1 MLSRLLISSIAV
13 IGLSIGIYVPVLAQV
28 TSGAITAPSSDGLQE
43 IIVTASKR
51 PEREL
56 DVPAAITAFS
66 GDDLL
71 NSGTNSMRDFAGFTP
86 GLQFN
91 SNLSTGAPVIRGI
104 TEGLDTSPT
113 VATIINGAPIGS
125 SSSLNFGAQDALDL
139 DPIDFTRV
147 EVLKGPQGTLY
158 GANTLAGLVSYTLR
172 EPDLTTSTGTI
183 RVEGAGTDHGSP
195 SESIRGAFGTP
206 LITDVLAVRGSAYYD
221 KEGGFIDN
229 STRGISDQDKNES
242 WGLHGSVLYKPADKL
257 QIALDGFY
265 QSVKANAAD
274 TALYNFKTHA
284 PLNGDLQYD
293 DYLFPTNSKE
303 DYVGLANVSY
313 DLDWANLT
321 SITSYQRLHSDVSLN
336 GSHSALGETIFGVLP
351 LFGGA
356 AFPPPPLAS
365 IDHDVVTHKVTEEV
379 RLTSSGTGPLSW
391 IVGAFYSDED
401 NAYLA
406 DVLGHT
412 TTGGTV
418 ATLDPA
424 FALDLRSTLKEYS
437 GFANVTYKFFNVFD
451 ITGGIRVGKIDQ
463 TYHQGFYGSSAD
475 AYNTLLAVVLD
486 APPIPALT
494 PTASS
499 SANAETYLGTLRY
512 HFSDDGMIFA
522 RFSTGYRPGGPN
534 LQAPGL
540 PTTFGPD
547 KTGNVELGVKSR
559 FWDGRGSVDVTA
571 YHTTWHDIQ
580 VAIATPSGIP
590 GYTSGGDARVEG
602 VESSLNLRPIPQL
615 TLGATFAYSDGKVTE
630 ANPAAAGSL
639 AKDDPLPD
647 DPRFSGSLSAQYQ
660 VALNTEWNGYASAT
674 ERLVGARHSAF
685 ASSTA
690 FPDYVLPSY
699 NQLDVHAG
707 AKHGIYTL
715 DLFVKNVTDQ
725 RAQLAAQTGQ
735 GIAEVTVARP
745 RTIGLALTAS
755 Y

>member
-1 MLSRLLISSIAV
+1 MLSRLLIFSISAATLTVGINVSASAQV
-13 IGLSIGIYVPVLAQV
+13 IGGATAQ
-28 TSGAITAPSSDGLQE
+28 PSSDGLQE

-71 NSGTNSMRDFAGFTP
+71 NSGTNSMRDFAGLTP

-91 SNLSTGAPVIRGI
+91 GNLSSGAPVIRGI
-104 TEGLDTSPT
+104 SEGLDTSPT

-172 EPDLTTSTGTI
+172 EPDLTKSTGTI
-183 RVEGAGTDHGSP
+183 RVEGAGTAQGSG
-195 SESIRGAFGTP
+195 SESIRAAFGTP
-206 LITDVLAVRGSAYYD
+206 LIPDQLAVRGSAYYD
-221 KEGGFIDN
+221 KDGGYIDN
-229 STRGISDQDKNES
+229 TVRGISDQNKNVS
-242 WGLHGSVLYKPADKL
+242 WGLHGSVLYQPVDKL
-257 QIALDGFY
+257 QITLDGFY
-265 QSVKANAAD
+265 QDVKADAAD
-274 TALYNFKTHA
+274 WVLYDFKTHQ
-284 PLNGDLQYD
+284 PVNGDLHYD
-293 DYLFPTNSKE
+293 DYLFPTHSKQ
-303 DYVGLANVSY
+303 DYVGLADISY
-313 DLDWANLT
+313 DWDWANLT
-321 SITSYQRLHSDVSLN
+321 YITSYQRLLSDVRLN

-356 AFPPPPLAS
+356 PFPPPPLAS
-365 IDHDVVTHKVTEEV
+365 IDHDVVTHKASEEI

-412 TTGGTV
+412 TTGATV
-418 ATLDPA
+418 PTLDPA

-437 GFANVTYKFFNVFD
+437 GFANVTYKFLQSFD
-451 ITGGIRVGKIDQ
+451 ITGGIRAGKIDQ

-475 AYNTLLAVVLD
+475 AYNTLLAVVLG

-499 SANAETYLGTLRY
+499 SENVDTYLGTLRY

-522 RFSTGYRPGGPN
+522 RISTGYRPGGPN

-540 PTTFGPD
+540 PPTFGPD
-547 KTGNVELGVKSR
+547 KTTNVELGVKSR
-559 FWDGRGSVDVTA
+559 FWEGRGSVDVTA
-571 YHTTWHDIQ
+571 YHTAWHDIL

-615 TLGATFAYSDGKVTE
+615 TLGATVAYSDGKVTE
-630 ANPAAAGSL
+630 ANPAAVGSL
-639 AKDDPLPD
+639 AKDDPLPYN
-647 DPRFSGSLSAQYQ
+647 PKFSGSLSAQYQ

-674 ERLVGARHSAF
+674 ERLVGSRHSAF

-690 FPDYVLPSY
+690 FPDYILPSY
-699 NQLDVHAG
+699 NLLDLHAG
-707 AKHGIYTL
+707 AKHGIYTI

-735 GIAEVTVARP
+735 GLAEITVARP
-745 RTIGLALTAS
+745 RTIGIALTAN